1 MPPPRRSYRL
11 RNWLI
16 GSGLAIIVVIGG
28 LVGCSALVGHALNQ
42 AANPNSA
49 SVGQAQPHAGTSS
62 NDTSSPAPSGP
73 VTLQLGESADISQN
87 GSPAAII
94 VLSQSA
100 VSTQPAD
107 EFSQGPQNGY
117 FVSVHISVNA
127 TADEFDVNPLDFY
140 ALSGT
145 THYDEGDGNAF
156 EGPDNAN
163 ELEAT
168 TLNAGETANGWL
180 LFDLPSPHGQIVY
193 APNLNGEPLAYWDF

>member
-1 MPPPRRSYRL
+1 VL
-11 RNWLI
+11 RE
-16 GSGLAIIVVIGG
+16 
-28 LVGCSALVGHALNQ
+28 
-42 AANPNSA
+42 P
-49 SVGQAQPHAGTSS
+49 
-62 NDTSSPAPSGP
+62 
-73 VTLQLGESADISQN
+73 
-87 GSPAAII
+87 
-94 VLSQSA
+94 A
-100 VSTQPAD
+100 VSTQPTD

-117 FVSVHISVNA
+117 FVSVHVTVNA
-127 TADEFDVNPLDFY
+127 TADGFDIDPLDFY

-168 TLNAGETANGWL
+168 TLNAGESANGWL